1 MGWFRRKER
10 AVAAFW
16 KALEAG
22 DARGVE
28 AALGQGAS
36 ANDRRPRDGMTPIR
50 HALRE
55 EHLAVVAILLR
66 HEACLDAE
74 AVGSMALWAERAQR
88 SLRHGHP
95 HGQLMVNKARLAIQL
110 MNQNQAP
117 WDLGVPSLGSGDSAR
132 FAINHVFPGCLA
144 PTSG

>member
-10 AVAAFW
+10 AVAALW
-16 KALEAG
+16 KALETG

-28 AALGQGAS
+28 DALSQGAC
-36 ANDRRPRDGMTPIR
+36 ANDRRPGDRMTPIR

-55 EHLAVVAILLR
+55 EHLAVVAVLLR
-66 HEACLDAE
+66 HGAGLDAE

-88 SLRHGHP
+88 GLRHGHP
-95 HGQLMVNKARLAIQL
+95 QGQLMVNKAKLAIQL
-110 MNQNQAP
+110 MNQHQAP

-132 FAINHVFPGCLA
+132 FAINHVFPGCLP
-144 PTSG
+144 PTSR